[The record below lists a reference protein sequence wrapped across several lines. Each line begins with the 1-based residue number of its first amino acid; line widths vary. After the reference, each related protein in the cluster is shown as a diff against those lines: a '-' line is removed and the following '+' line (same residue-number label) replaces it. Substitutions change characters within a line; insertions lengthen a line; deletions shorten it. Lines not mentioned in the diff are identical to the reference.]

1 MDLTSLSEDC
11 AWVIFCD
18 RALDVRN
25 MRREVV
31 GKAKK
36 EQQ

>member
-1 MDLTSLSEDC
+1 MDSKSLSEDC

-31 GKAKK
+31 GKTKK
-36 EQQ
+36 QQQ